1 MATTHAHTAAY
12 KSEDIFPSA
21 SFASG
26 CPCLCLATS
35 IWNTNFRVVE
45 ENHFLKSKGHAQN
58 TDDSQYHILDVSHF
72 LGTAKPIIKGDLLI
86 LHHRSSTAI
95 TATQE
100 KLRVGRSDFFADYSS
115 KKVSSYSGDKLSPLN
130 LTAQSLLFGLAGKIF
145 ACANT

>member
-1 MATTHAHTAAY
+1 MVFATFADSWLPPTRIQLHINL
-12 KSEDIFPSA
+12 KIFSPLQA
-21 SFASG
+21 LLQDVPVFVWQLQYG
-26 CPCLCLATS
+26 TLTLGLLKR
-35 IWNTNFRVVE
+35 II
-45 ENHFLKSKGHAQN
+45 FLKSKGHAQN

-115 KKVSSYSGDKLSPLN
+115 KKVSSYSGDKLSP
-130 LTAQSLLFGLAGKIF
+130 
-145 ACANT
+145 